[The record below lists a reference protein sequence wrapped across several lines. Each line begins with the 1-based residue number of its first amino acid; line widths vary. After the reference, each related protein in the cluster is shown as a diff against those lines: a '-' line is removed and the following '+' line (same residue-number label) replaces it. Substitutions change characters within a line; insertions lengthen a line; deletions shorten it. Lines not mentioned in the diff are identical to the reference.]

1 MFSLRSGMAKME
13 CTRFV
18 QSEACGRDVRGGGV
32 YWMQPEKK
40 DDTRAIRP
48 MFDEHIIRRSRS
60 GGGEQVI
67 RGAWYDPACS

>member
-1 MFSLRSGMAKME
+1 MAKME

-48 MFDEHIIRRSRS
+48 MFDEYIIRRSRS
-60 GGGEQVI
+60 GGGKQVI
-67 RGAWYDPACS
+67 QGAWYDPSCS